1 MSDQNKASDTTSIA
15 IFSKAAV
22 MLAEADTIQKAKEL
36 KSLALTAAEWAKR
49 KNMGEEAIQHCRSY
63 ALEAER
69 KMGQMLKE
77 TERAKGAMGNPGG
90 RGAKLVRSQDVTAQ
104 PTLLT
109 LGITKRESAEA
120 QMLAELSENEFM
132 DVKAGK
138 KTKAKV
144 KKEKQL
150 AIAKKAYLENRNAVK
165 SKPQIVRA
173 DAVGWLKD
181 QGECDLLLTDP
192 PYCTDVDDIET
203 FAARWLPLALSKVK
217 PTGRAFVFVGAYP
230 QELFAYLRAAMP
242 TQILVWTYRNTI
254 GPCAATQFNLNWQAI
269 LYYCGADAQPLQSP
283 ILTEHWAV
291 QDVNAPDGR
300 QGNRIHKWQ
309 KPDELAE
316 RLIRMSTQPGQ
327 IVFDPFCGSGTFLM
341 AAGRLGLSG
350 FGCDIEWHE

>member
-1 MSDQNKASDTTSIA
+1 
-15 IFSKAAV
+15 

-77 TERAKGAMGNPGG
+77 TERAKGELK
-90 RGAKLVRSQDVTAQ
+90 RGPVVTTRNHGDP
-104 PTLLT
+104 PTLAT

-192 PYCTDVDDIET
+192 PYCTDVDDI
-203 FAARWLPLALSKVK
+203 
-217 PTGRAFVFVGAYP
+217 
-230 QELFAYLRAAMP
+230 
-242 TQILVWTYRNTI
+242 
-254 GPCAATQFNLNWQAI
+254 
-269 LYYCGADAQPLQSP
+269 
-283 ILTEHWAV
+283 
-291 QDVNAPDGR
+291 
-300 QGNRIHKWQ
+300 
-309 KPDELAE
+309 
-316 RLIRMSTQPGQ
+316 
-327 IVFDPFCGSGTFLM
+327 
-341 AAGRLGLSG
+341 
-350 FGCDIEWHE
+350 